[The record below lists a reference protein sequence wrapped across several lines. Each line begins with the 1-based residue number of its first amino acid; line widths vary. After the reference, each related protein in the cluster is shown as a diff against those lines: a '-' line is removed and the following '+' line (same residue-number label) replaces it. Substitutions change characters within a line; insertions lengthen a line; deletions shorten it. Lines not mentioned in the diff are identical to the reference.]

1 MPFLFGDDL
10 QYPVAVRL
18 PYHLTTGQTVGD
30 FTNAGQQRIRA
41 RYGGDAP
48 LVVVEIVIDNRGVR
62 LLTLGNMREQARTA
76 EQVDYRHVIGV
87 ALQNLAECLN
97 ELSFLPHKRQGCL
110 LINCVCHF
118 CYPEFYYYLC
128 IANHL

>member
-30 FTNAGQQRIRA
+30 FTNAGQQHIGT

-48 LVVVEIVIDNRGVR
+48 LVVVEIVINDRGVGF
-62 LLTLGNMREQARTA
+62 LTLGHMRQ
-76 EQVDYRHVIGV
+76 
-87 ALQNLAECLN
+87 
-97 ELSFLPHKRQGCL
+97 
-110 LINCVCHF
+110 
-118 CYPEFYYYLC
+118 
-128 IANHL
+128 